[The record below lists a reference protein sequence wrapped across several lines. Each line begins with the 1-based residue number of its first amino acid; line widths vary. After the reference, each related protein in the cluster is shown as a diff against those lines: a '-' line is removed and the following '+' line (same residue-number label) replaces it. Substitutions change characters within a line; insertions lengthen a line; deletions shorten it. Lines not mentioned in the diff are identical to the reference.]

1 MSLLTSPRVCWMGA
15 SVSQPQDWALALCSD
30 DGTTVTMKNTSYTSI
45 WNYPY
50 FVLATFTLG
59 QGYRFLLR
67 CMWLNEGD

>member
-1 MSLLTSPRVCWMGA
+1 MGA

-50 FVLATFTLG
+50 FELAVFTLKC
-59 QGYRFLLR
+59 YRFLLR
-67 CMWLNEGD
+67 CK

>member
-1 MSLLTSPRVCWMGA
+1 MGA

-59 QGYRFLLR
+59 QG
-67 CMWLNEGD
+67 